1 MFHVPKRCF
10 FQTFPFLKLR
20 GSEQAGTNS
29 RSCPTRC
36 YGVRGNGPG
45 LLRSSATMRRT
56 TVIAPRPDQGTHSA
70 GGTVRAAR
78 VVPRGRGGRAARE
91 LAAGAGQ
98 ATARTAQSGTARG
111 TGRRWRSAQCAGTR
125 SIGHHL
131 AAAADERP
139 ERAWLRAPHRQPTR
153 LAQSGAAR
161 ATGRRG
167 PGERSGKA
175 GPDKATDKRARPDSQ
190 LRRGQA
196 ARWVGSQRT
205 GATLRTGWL
214 RTRTRCG
221 QARRTTRCSCWRT
234 TGPQHAAA
242 AGAQHAAAAPA
253 VRTWAPRSTTIA
265 RLHDMLD
272 RCRAN
277 EPRGA
282 HVPGDVT
289 GGRETSP
296 LDMAKSFDPNSG
308 KTGFCTHRTHEPAGR
323 RRCHDDAADVR
334 PRSRPRP
341 APAFPAEYSAGQQ
354 CKQGHRNVL
363 CHNLPDARYA
373 QQRSSVDDAQIRSR
387 LPAGAPRH
395 DGSAWRAT
403 RVLKAHCMVL

>member
-1 MFHVPKRCF
+1 
-10 FQTFPFLKLR
+10 
-20 GSEQAGTNS
+20 
-29 RSCPTRC
+29 
-36 YGVRGNGPG
+36 
-45 LLRSSATMRRT
+45 MRRG
-56 TVIAPRPDQGTHSA
+56 Q
-70 GGTVRAAR
+70 RA
-78 VVPRGRGGRAARE
+78 V
-91 LAAGAGQ
+91 AGQ
-98 ATARTAQSGTARG
+98 GSGA
-111 TGRRWRSAQCAGTR
+111 
-125 SIGHHL
+125 
-131 AAAADERP
+131 E
-139 ERAWLRAPHRQPTR
+139 R
-153 LAQSGAAR
+153 LAQTKPRTSAHDPTASCGAAK
-161 ATGRRG
+161 RRG
-167 PGERSGKA
+167 GWGRSG
-175 GPDKATDKRARPDSQ
+175 RAQPCGRDGCERGLAADRP
-190 LRRGQA
+190 
-196 ARWVGSQRT
+196 
-205 GATLRTGWL
+205 GA
-214 RTRTRCG
+214 
-221 QARRTTRCSCWRT
+221 
-234 TGPQHAAA
+234 QHAAA
-242 AGAQHAAAAPA
+242 AGAQQAHNMLQLQAHNTLQLRLLCGHGRR
-253 VRTWAPRSTTIA
+253 VRP